1 MAALLPSLKA
11 DKWSHGGVS
20 IVATAASIA
29 LLYYGRVF
37 CITIVVSIALAILL
51 DPLVVLGMRLRMP
64 RALASVA
71 ACILALA
78 VLYLTGLGAYFQ
90 ILALKDDLP
99 VYSARVNELL
109 DTTSARFDAAE
120 SRFVEAFVP
129 KRLREAEPAPL
140 PIAPARASKLRR
152 RAQPTVPA
160 PVAPIQ
166 EVRIRPEPRSIF
178 VYLYSYLTSVYSVL
192 LMASFV
198 PFLVYFIL
206 SWRDHFR
213 RTLLELLPG
222 PERHAA
228 AKASRDITGAVRAYV
243 LGNFLLG
250 LLLSLIGCLFFF
262 FIGLPYWLLAG
273 ILSGFLSLV
282 PYAGLPLAL
291 VPPLLGALT
300 VFTTISPFLIVAA
313 VVAALHLFAIN
324 FLYPRVV
331 GGRLHLNPL
340 AVTVSLMF
348 WGTLWG
354 AIGLVLAIPITA
366 GVKAVCD
373 NVPAL
378 QGYGNL
384 LGD

>member
-1 MAALLPSLKA
+1 MAALLPSLKTEN
-11 DKWSHGGVS
+11 WSHTGVS

-51 DPLVVLGMRLRMP
+51 DPIVVLGMRLRMP
-64 RALASVA
+64 RTLASFA
-71 ACILALA
+71 ACVLALA
-78 VLYLTGLGAYFQ
+78 FLYLTGLGAYFQ
-90 ILALKDDLP
+90 VLNLKDDLP
-99 VYSARVNELL
+99 IYSARVNELL

-129 KRLREAEPAPL
+129 KRLREAEPAPA
-140 PIAPARASKLRR
+140 PIAPARTAKLRR
-152 RAQPTVPA
+152 RPQPTVPA

-178 VYLYSYLTSVYSVL
+178 VYLYSYLSSVYSVL

-213 RTLLELLPG
+213 RALLELLPS
-222 PERHAA
+222 PDRRAA

-250 LLLSLIGCLFFF
+250 LLLSLLSCLFFF
-262 FIGLPYWLLAG
+262 FIGLPYWILAG
-273 ILSGFLSLV
+273 ILSGFVSLV

-300 VFTTISPFLIVAA
+300 VFTAISPFLIVAA

-340 AVTVSLMF
+340 AVTISLMF

-366 GVKAVCD
+366 AVKAVCD